1 MKDPA
6 SDFEA
11 QFGEHLSLSADGSV
25 VAIGAHQAEDPSD
38 SSSWYHGCVRVF
50 EFVDSVWRQRGL
62 TIYGSGKAMLGSAVA
77 INDAGTILSLGV
89 GSRAETYV
97 YYWDCTSMPM
107 EWKQMGGTL
116 RGSTDSGRFGSA
128 VSLNGAGTVLAVGA
142 TYNKEGAA
150 VKCEQMSGEDY
161 DYFVKCESKDDL
173 APFEEKGAQVE
184 TPVDPGAV
192 FVYEWDQANSK
203 WVEIFDAFGSS
214 VMSVMKK
221 ILYERY
227 DDDYFNPDTYEW
239 EGGDYDF
246 DLLFLQGWN
255 LGGNV
260 ALTRDA
266 SVLAATGE
274 SYENPDDPRDKII
287 KPEGIAVAYELPKTT
302 ATSTPVPSVCEA
314 SLPSQG
320 DGTSGL

>member
-1 MKDPA
+1 M
-6 SDFEA
+6 
-11 QFGEHLSLSADGSV
+11 
-25 VAIGAHQAEDPSD
+25 
-38 SSSWYHGCVRVF
+38 
-50 EFVDSVWRQRGL
+50 
-62 TIYGSGKAMLGSAVA
+62 
-77 INDAGTILSLGV
+77 
-89 GSRAETYV
+89 
-97 YYWDCTSMPM
+97 
-107 EWKQMGGTL
+107 
-116 RGSTDSGRFGSA
+116 
-128 VSLNGAGTVLAVGA
+128 
-142 TYNKEGAA
+142 
-150 VKCEQMSGEDY
+150 
-161 DYFVKCESKDDL
+161 
-173 APFEEKGAQVE
+173 APFEEKGAQVKAE
-184 TPVDPGAV
+184 REPGAV

-274 SYENPDDPRDKII
+274 SYENPDDPRDKKI

-302 ATSTPVPSVCEA
+302 ATSTPVPSVC
-314 SLPSQG
+314 
-320 DGTSGL
+320 